1 MWAIAY
7 DEGEMSKRRRR
18 KNVTVNRTRSES
30 PSSTLAPNSGAPP
43 PTVVGAHHETKAPLT
58 DAFKD
63 TVNKAADRARSE
75 LISEGRIKPMVFFV
89 HADGSMKRV
98 SLSVGNEYQREVLI
112 RRIRE
117 KVSAENVFA
126 VVILTEIDDKHGVV
140 LSGVTIDMRGS
151 ACINYG
157 FDKTTKTIDSWK
169 MTWLNQSVQ
178 NVFLDGI
185 FDKTG

>member
-1 MWAIAY
+1 
-7 DEGEMSKRRRR
+7 MSKRRRR
-18 KNVTVNRTRSES
+18 KNVTVNGTRSES
-30 PSSTLAPNSGAPP
+30 PSSTLAPDSGAPP
-43 PTVVGAHHETKAPLT
+43 PNVVGAHHETKTPLT

-63 TVNKAADRARSE
+63 TVNKAVDRAKSE
-75 LISEGRIKPMVFFV
+75 LISEGKIKPMVFFE
-89 HADGSMKRV
+89 HADGSMKTV
-98 SLSVGNEYQREVLI
+98 YFFVKDGYKKEALI

-117 KVSAENVFA
+117 KVSAENIST

-140 LSGVTIDMRGS
+140 LSGVTIGMRGS

-169 MTWLNQSVQ
+169 MTWLNQFVQ
-178 NVFLDGI
+178 NALLDGI